1 MRYTRFVLPNPEA
14 LMCRQ
19 TGCPR
24 IQVGVSSVTVERRE
38 GVRAHRYSVAQRRAV
53 LILVVLW
60 LEVVVHQ

>member
-1 MRYTRFVLPNPEA
+1 
-14 LMCRQ
+14 MCRQ

-38 GVRAHRYSVAQRRAV
+38 GVCAHRHSVAQRRAV